1 MPKTSMQG
9 TINIDE
15 AGGKHVGDIDV
26 QMSTRFL
33 EHFSKQ
39 LYKSPQKALE
49 ELITNGW
56 DAGATFIDIFIPD
69 ELENEKAYIYVFDN
83 GASMD
88 DGGLH
93 YLWQIA
99 DSNKAN
105 NPIQYGRTVVGKFGI
120 GKLATYLLTK
130 ELTYFCKAADGKIR
144 RITMDYS
151 SVDGTTDN
159 NSSIKF
165 INNFSLPYYEI
176 REDELLQF
184 INKLPG
190 GKKIKELISGD
201 YKNTDEQDEDEFNS
215 LPTTFTPPQGDTWTL
230 VLLTNLKESG
240 QSIKAHVLKRMLRAA
255 LPFGSNLTICLN
267 SEPLRSSKIEKE
279 VSDEWE
285 IGPALKLDEIVIK
298 KKKKISDY
306 ESDEKGDLEII
317 DPESDEGE
325 VEEKYKVVARA
336 TPVPHIEIEGIPGII
351 TGKLKLFKDEISTG
365 KSESRGSSNGFHVNV
380 LGRVVNQD
388 DPSFGLENNSHAT
401 WARFRMAVRADGL
414 NNQLLINRENFQQSK
429 ELEIFRAFLRKAFNK
444 ARTLYDSDYRASLGD
459 QGDLLVRSLGVLSLH
474 PLRSIVS
481 NSLDHRPPVPALI
494 EDIKEKDREQTK
506 KEWKEKTT
514 EDIRKSLNQI
524 KYEKADDGSF
534 VKYRVDESA
543 LVVNKNHP
551 FVMEFSKTAKE
562 KELLKQLSM
571 IIFLADVYALDIGV
585 EPNTL
590 DDIRKYRDKLMR
602 LRAVTTRESGLH
614 IAQLLLE
621 MQHHSN
627 YKMLEAA
634 LSSALRN
641 LGFTVDDMAASGE
654 PEGLA
659 KAYTLP
665 SVQGSN
671 DIPHPPLY
679 TVGFDAKSTTHE
691 KASTGNL
698 TLDGI
703 RDHRELFGA
712 DYSLVVAPDF
722 QDGALA
728 RRAEQQKVTPM
739 RAKDLAKLLEYTYEF
754 GAIPLT
760 KLREVFEIYDPNEIT
775 KWVENLKDWIK
786 NIRPLTID
794 IFIKALEELK
804 GKVPTSLPAA
814 TIGFIC
820 REKLNVPQIKD
831 EDVLAV
837 AKGLQ
842 ALLPDLVAV
851 ENNNIFINVDSVRL
865 AASIQMQLDGLHVLT
880 E

>member
-1 MPKTSMQG
+1 MSEISKQR
-9 TINIDE
+9 TINIDDV
-15 AGGKHVGDIDV
+15 GGTHVGDIDV

-56 DAGATFIDIFIPD
+56 DAGATFIDVFIPD

-88 DGGLH
+88 EGGLH

-120 GKLATYLLTK
+120 GKLATYLLAK
-130 ELTYFCKAADGKIR
+130 ELTYFCKAADGRIR
-144 RITMDYS
+144 RITMDYAT
-151 SVDGTTDN
+151 VDGTMGD

-165 INNFSLPYYEI
+165 INNFFLPYYEI
-176 REDELLQF
+176 RDEEFLKF
-184 INKLPG
+184 INKLPE
-190 GKKIKELISGD
+190 GKKIRELISGD
-201 YKNTDEQDEDEFNS
+201 YKNTEEQQEDEFNS
-215 LPTTFTPPQGDTWTL
+215 LPTTFTPPQGNTWTL

-267 SEPLRSSKIEKE
+267 SEPLRPSKIEKE
-279 VSDEWE
+279 VSDEWVV
-285 IGPALKLDEIVIK
+285 GPAFKLDEIIIK
-298 KKKKISDY
+298 KEKKLGDY
-306 ESDEKGDLEII
+306 ESDEKGELEII

-325 VEEKYKVVARA
+325 IVEKYKVTSKV

-351 TGKLKLFKDEISTG
+351 TGTLKLFKDEISTG

-444 ARTLYDSDYRASLGD
+444 ARVLYDSDYRASLGD
-459 QGDLLVRSLGVLSLH
+459 QGDLLVRSLGVVSLH

-481 NSLDHRPPVPALI
+481 QSLDLRPPVSALI
-494 EDIKEKDREQTK
+494 ENIKDQDREKTK

-571 IIFLADVYALDIGV
+571 VIFLADVYALDIGI
-585 EPNTL
+585 EPDMLEN
-590 DDIRKYRDKLMR
+590 IRKYRDKLMR
-602 LRAVTTRESGLH
+602 LRAVAARESGLH
-614 IAQLLLE
+614 IAQILLNT
-621 MQHHSN
+621 QHDKN

-634 LSSALRN
+634 LSAALRS
-641 LGFTVDDMAASGE
+641 LGFMVDDMAESGE

-665 SVQGSN
+665 SVQGTDN
-671 DIPHPPLY
+671 NPRPPLY
-679 TVGFDAKSTTHE
+679 TVGFDAKSTRHD
-691 KASTGNL
+691 KAATGNL

-703 RDHRELFGA
+703 RDHRELFKA

-722 QDGALA
+722 QDGAIQ
-728 RRAEQQKVTPM
+728 RRAKQQKVTPM
-739 RAKDLAKLLEYTYEF
+739 RAKDLARLLEYTYEF

-760 KLREVFEIYDPNEIT
+760 KMREVFEIYDPEKVT
-775 KWVENLKDWIK
+775 EWVANLESWIK
-786 NIRPLTID
+786 NNRTLTID
-794 IFIKALEELK
+794 LFVKALEELK

-814 TIGFIC
+814 MIGFIC
-820 REKLNVPQIKD
+820 RDKLKVPQVKD
-831 EDVLAV
+831 DDVLAV
-837 AKGLQ
+837 ARGLQ

-865 AASIQMQLDGLHVLT
+865 TSSIQTQLDGLHLLT